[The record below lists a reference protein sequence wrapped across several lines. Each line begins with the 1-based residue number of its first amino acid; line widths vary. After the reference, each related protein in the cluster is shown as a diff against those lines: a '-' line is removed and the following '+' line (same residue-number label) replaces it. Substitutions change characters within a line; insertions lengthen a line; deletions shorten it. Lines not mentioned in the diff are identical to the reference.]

1 METILRP
8 QAASGLIFPT
18 LSGTYFRGIVRL
30 FLNSSHHEYEG
41 AVAVSFILVA
51 VWYINTGY
59 WFVVQNGSRIEQCL
73 ME

>member
-8 QAASGLIFPT
+8 QAASGLIFQT
-18 LSGTYFRGIVRL
+18 LSGTCFRG

-41 AVAVSFILVA
+41 AVAVSFILYIVA

-59 WFVVQNGSRIEQCL
+59 WSVVQNGSRIVQCL